1 MESLWLDTSPAIPAD
16 TFVPGGSYDTVVV
29 GAGLTGLA
37 AAVLLARGGQRV
49 AVIEARRTGAVATG
63 NTTAKISLL
72 QGTVLSE
79 VARHHDVS
87 AAAAYAAAN
96 RRGQEWL
103 LRFCD
108 AAGIGYQTR
117 DAWTYAVTPDGVD
130 ALAQEYDACRAAGL
144 PVDSTTETE
153 LPFPVQAAIRLP
165 DQAQFHPMQALAALA
180 GELRSLSGTLCEG
193 IRVTEVHHTGSGRAR
208 VVTASGELEAGNVVL
223 ATGIPIL
230 DRGGYFAVVKP
241 MRSYASAFPVTGPVP
256 EGMYLSA
263 DSPSR
268 SLRTADVDGTK
279 YLLVGGNGHPVGRAA
294 HTADRLTGLH
304 DWARQNFAV
313 DQARYDWSAQ
323 DYSPASAVPYV
334 GELPLLGKNI
344 YAATGFNKWGMTNG
358 AAAAL
363 SLAARIL
370 GHSDPDGG
378 LYKTKVSIPDAVTTV
393 KDNAEVGLQMISGW
407 AGGLSRTAGT
417 EPPEGLGVVVRQGG
431 SPVAVCTVNG
441 VTTRRSAICPHL
453 HGVLAWNDAEASWD
467 CPLHGSRFTADGDV
481 LEGPAV
487 RGLDPA

>member
-1 MESLWLDTSPAIPAD
+1 MESLWLDTSPAIETDP
-16 TFVPGGSYDTVVV
+16 FVPGGAYDTIVV

-37 AAVLLARGGQRV
+37 TAVLLARGGQRV
-49 AVIEARRTGAVATG
+49 AVLEARRTGAVTTG

-72 QGTVLSE
+72 QGTVLSQI
-79 VARHHDVS
+79 ARHHDVS
-87 AAAAYAAAN
+87 AVRAYVAAN
-96 RRGQEWL
+96 RTAQEWL
-103 LRFCD
+103 LSFCA
-108 AAGIGYQTR
+108 AAGVDCETR
-117 DAWTYAVTPDGVD
+117 DAWTYAVTSD
-130 ALAQEYDACRAAGL
+130 AAAALTQERDACRAAGL
-144 PVDSTTETE
+144 PVESTTETE
-153 LPFPVQAAIRLP
+153 LPFRVEAALRLP
-165 DQAQFHPMQALAALA
+165 GQAQFHPLQALAALA
-180 GELRSLSGTLCEG
+180 GELRSHSGTLVEG
-193 IRVTEVHHTGSGRAR
+193 IRVKEVHHTDSGRVR
-208 VVTASGELEAGNVVL
+208 VVTEPGDLEAGQVVL

-241 MRSYASAFPVTGPVP
+241 QRSYASAFPVMGDVP

-268 SLRTADVDGTK
+268 SLRTATVNGTR
-279 YLLVGGNGHPVGRAA
+279 YLLAGGNGHPVGRSA
-294 HTADRLTGLH
+294 HTRDRVTGLH
-304 DWARQNFAV
+304 EWTRQHFAV
-313 DQARYDWSAQ
+313 DEARYDWSAQ
-323 DYSPASAVPYV
+323 DYSPASALPYV
-334 GELPLLGKNI
+334 GELPLLGRSI

-358 AAAAL
+358 VAAAA

-370 GHSDPDGG
+370 GEEDPNAG
-378 LYKTKVSIPDAVTTV
+378 LYKAKVSFPDAVSTV

-407 AGGLSRTAGT
+407 AGGLSRTAGG
-417 EPPEGLGVVVRQGG
+417 EPPEGLGVVVREGG

-467 CPLHGSRFTADGDV
+467 CPLHGSRFSADGKL

>member
-1 MESLWLDTSPAIPAD
+1 MQSLWLDTSPTIPTD
-16 TFVPGGSYDTVVV
+16 TFAPGGSYDTVVV
-29 GAGLTGLA
+29 GAGLTGLST
-37 AAVLLARGGQRV
+37 AVMLARGGQRV
-49 AVIEARRTGAVATG
+49 AVIEARRTGAVTTG

-87 AAAAYAAAN
+87 TAAAYAAAN

-108 AAGIGYQTR
+108 SAGVGYEVR
-117 DAWTYAVTPDGVD
+117 DAWTYAVTPDGAS
-130 ALAQEYDACRAAGL
+130 ALAEERDACRAAGL
-144 PVDSTTETE
+144 AVESTTETE
-153 LPFPVQAAIRLP
+153 LPFQVQAALRLA
-165 DQAQFHPMQALAALA
+165 DQAQFHPLHALSALAA
-180 GELRSLSGTLCEG
+180 ELRSLSGALFEG
-193 IRVTEVHHTGSGRAR
+193 VRVTEVHHTDTGKVR
-208 VVTASGELEAGNVVL
+208 VVASPGDLEAAQVVL

-241 MRSYASAFPVTGPVP
+241 MRSYASAFPVTGEVP

-268 SLRTADVDGTK
+268 SLRTVVVDGTK
-279 YLLVGGNGHPVGRAA
+279 YLLAGGNGHPVGRAS
-294 HTADRLTGLH
+294 HTRDRVNGLH
-304 DWARQNFAV
+304 EWARQNFSV

-323 DYSPASAVPYV
+323 DYSPASSVPYV

-358 AAAAL
+358 VAAAL
-363 SLAARIL
+363 SLSARIL
-370 GHSDPDGG
+370 GNADPDEGF
-378 LYKTKVSIPDAVTTV
+378 YKAKVSLPDAVTTV

-407 AGGLSRTAGT
+407 AGGLSRTAGA
-417 EPPEGLGVVVRQGG
+417 EPPEGLGVVVREGG

-441 VTTRRSAICPHL
+441 VTTRRSAVCPHL

-467 CPLHGSRFTADGDV
+467 CPLHGSRFSADGEV

-487 RGLDPA
+487 KGLDPA

>member
-1 MESLWLDTSPAIPAD
+1 MESLWLDTAPAIPAD
-16 TFVPGGSYDTVVV
+16 PFVPGGTYDTVVV

-37 AAVLLARGGQRV
+37 TAVLLARGGQRV
-49 AVIEARRTGAVATG
+49 AVLEARRTGAVTTG

-79 VARHHDVS
+79 IARHHDVS
-87 AAAAYAAAN
+87 AVSAYVAAN
-96 RRGQEWL
+96 RRAQEWL
-103 LRFCD
+103 LGFCS
-108 AAGIGYQTR
+108 AAGVDYEIR
-117 DAWTYAVTPDGVD
+117 DAWTYAATPNGADS
-130 ALAQEYDACRAAGL
+130 LAQERDACRAAGL
-144 PVDSTTETE
+144 PVESTTETE
-153 LPFPVQAAIRLP
+153 LPFRVEAALKLP
-165 DQAQFHPMQALAALA
+165 GQAQFHPLQALAALA
-180 GELRSLSGTLCEG
+180 AELRSLSGTLVEG
-193 IRVTEVHHTGSGRAR
+193 IRVTEVHHTDGGRVR
-208 VVTASGELEAGNVVL
+208 VVTAPGDLEAAQVVL

-241 MRSYASAFPVTGPVP
+241 QRSYASAFPVTGDVP

-268 SLRTADVDGTK
+268 SLRTAVVNGTK
-279 YLLVGGNGHPVGRAA
+279 YLLAGGNGHAVGRAS
-294 HTADRLTGLH
+294 HTRDKVNGLH
-304 DWARQNFAV
+304 EWTRRNFPV

-323 DYSPASAVPYV
+323 DYTPASALPYV
-334 GELPLLGKNI
+334 GELPLLGRNI

-358 AAAAL
+358 VAAAQ

-370 GHSDPDGG
+370 GHADQNAE
-378 LYKTKVSIPDAVTTV
+378 LYKAKVSLPDAVSTV

-417 EPPEGLGVVVRQGG
+417 APPEGLGVVVREGG

-467 CPLHGSRFTADGDV
+467 CPLHGSRFSADGDL

>member
-16 TFVPGGSYDTVVV
+16 PFVPGGSYDTVVV
-29 GAGLTGLA
+29 GAGLTGLST
-37 AAVLLARGGQRV
+37 AVLLARGGQKV
-49 AVIEARRTGAVATG
+49 AVVEARRTGAVTTG

-72 QGTVLSE
+72 QGTVLSG
-79 VARHHDVS
+79 VARHHGVS
-87 AAAAYAAAN
+87 TAAAYAAAN
-96 RRGQEWL
+96 RRGQDWL

-108 AAGIGYQTR
+108 AAGVGYETR
-117 DAWTYAVTPDGVD
+117 DAWTYAVTPDGAE
-130 ALAQEYDACRAAGL
+130 ALAQERDACRAAGL
-144 PVDSTTETE
+144 AVESTTETE
-153 LPFPVQAAIRLP
+153 LPFRVQAALRLP
-165 DQAQFHPMQALAALA
+165 EQAQFHPMQALAALA
-180 GELRSLSGTLCEG
+180 AELRALSGTLVEG
-193 IRVTEVHHTGSGRAR
+193 IRVAEVHHTDTGKVR
-208 VVTASGELEAGNVVL
+208 VVTRAGDLQADSVVL

-241 MRSYASAFPVTGPVP
+241 LRSYAGAFPVTGAVP

-263 DSPSR
+263 DSPAR
-268 SLRTADVDGTK
+268 SLRTAVVNGTK
-279 YLLVGGNGHPVGRAA
+279 YLLAGGNGHPVGRDS
-294 HTADRLTGLH
+294 HTLDRVNGLH
-304 DWARQNFAV
+304 EWTTRNFSV
-313 DQARYDWSAQ
+313 GSARYDWSAQ
-323 DYSPASAVPYV
+323 DYSPASSVPYV

-358 AAAAL
+358 VAAAL
-363 SLAARIL
+363 SLSARIL
-370 GHSDPDGG
+370 GSTDPDAA
-378 LYKTKVSIPDAVTTV
+378 LYKAKVSLPDAVTTV

-417 EPPEGLGVVVRQGG
+417 EPPEGLGVVVREGG

-467 CPLHGSRFTADGDV
+467 CPLHGSRFSADGEV